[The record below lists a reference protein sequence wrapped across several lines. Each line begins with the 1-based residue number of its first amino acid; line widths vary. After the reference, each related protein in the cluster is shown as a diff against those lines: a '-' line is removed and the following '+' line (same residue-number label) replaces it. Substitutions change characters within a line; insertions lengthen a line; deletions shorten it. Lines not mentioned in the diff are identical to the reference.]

1 MRAACGL
8 AIGLGR
14 FGLDAQPGRQIGL
27 AQAEGLVEE
36 AAGLARQL
44 CAALG
49 RCQLQPGRFGA
60 CLGRVA
66 FTRQPG
72 PLQIQ
77 LRLQF
82 DGLGPRGRRA
92 RVVTRTRSKRN
103 AHADREGLLPGLA
116 GGTAVTRGGDRQFG
130 VGARLRSRQ
139 GRHAFGHRGAVLQRQ
154 QLAVRVHVRCRSA
167 RLRLGD
173 EIRRA
178 GCERQAGRRHQRAQG
193 LLGHDHGGLRLR
205 HRRLGGSHGA
215 IGLVLVGLCQ
225 IAGLEPFADI
235 GCDPLRVVEL
245 ALCGGGIGTRAL
257 PVPPGLTHGG
267 GHPQLGC
274 GGAAFDSTA
283 FGLGQCLAAPAFA
296 GQPQGDREACFVF
309 ACAEIAVQAVGLAGH
324 LHRHGLRCPGLRGLL
339 LCPGCVPA
347 CRQGREFGL
356 ARPCRFEGLAQRQPF
371 GLRSGLGQCTRC
383 GSAQCEC
390 EGKGQRGTGGRS
402 PASVRDEI
410 SSVHPMLQG

>member
-1 MRAACGL
+1 MRRWRLRARCGACGL

-44 CAALG
+44 CTALG

-77 LRLQF
+77 LRLQL
-82 DGLGPRGRRA
+82 DGLGPRGGRA
-92 RVVTRTRSKRN
+92 RVVTRTRPERN

-130 VGARLRSRQ
+130 VGARLRRRQ

-225 IAGLEPFADI
+225 IAGLEPFAHI
-235 GCDPLRVVEL
+235 GRDPLRVVEL

-283 FGLGQCLAAPAFA
+283 FGLRPVPGCARVRRAATGGSRGLLRIRVCRDCGSGGRSCRSPPPPRAQVSRTARLAA
-296 GQPQGDREACFVF
+296 V
-309 ACAEIAVQAVGLAGH
+309 
-324 LHRHGLRCPGLRGLL
+324 PGLR
-339 LCPGCVPA
+339 PGVPPGPRVRVGA
-347 CRQGREFGL
+347 PMPLRRPGSASTLRASQWFGPMHPLRQCSVRMRRQGPAWRW
-356 ARPCRFEGLAQRQPF
+356 
-371 GLRSGLGQCTRC
+371 RSF
-383 GSAQCEC
+383 
-390 EGKGQRGTGGRS
+390 
-402 PASVRDEI
+402 ASERA
-410 SSVHPMLQG
+410 